1 MSFLSLRK
9 HGEARSELQEI
20 RRLTQAIMGGSLTS
34 RSDINAATGDARDLL
49 SAVNELLDAAL
60 LPIGE
65 GNRILDQIAH
75 GKVDELIVQTY
86 KGDHDRMKQNVNGV
100 AIVMQR
106 FQAEIAKLTEFSRQG
121 QLEKRGDAASFLGA
135 YGEVIRGV
143 NEMLDAILAPIG
155 EGNRIL
161 DQVAHG
167 KVDELIAQ
175 TYRGDHEKMKQ
186 NVNAI
191 AIVLQK
197 FQAEIA
203 RLTEFS
209 RQGFL
214 EKRGDVLGFQGAY
227 GEIIKG
233 VNEMLDAILLP
244 IGEGNRILDQIA
256 HGKINELIAQT
267 YRGDHEKMKQNVNG
281 IAVILQRFQAELS
294 KLTEFSHQGRLEK
307 RGDPSAF
314 LGAYGEVIKGV
325 NEMLDAILVPIGEGN
340 RILDQIAH
348 GRVDELIAQTYK
360 GDHEKMKQNVNGIAV
375 VLQKFQAEVARL
387 TEFSRQGQLEKRG
400 DATAFQGAYGE
411 VIKGVNEMLDA
422 ILLPIGE
429 GNRILDQIARGK
441 VDELIAQTYKGDH
454 EKMKLN
460 VNGIAIVLQKFQA
473 EVVKLTEFSR
483 QGQLDKRG
491 DATAF
496 QGAYGEVIKGVNE
509 MLDAILLPIGEGNRI
524 LRQISGGNLKQRVEI
539 ECKGDHQRMKE
550 AVNGVH
556 SWLKDLIAY
565 VTAIAGGDMNAKMD
579 RASDDDQIH
588 EWLMLLKANIANV
601 VTDADTLVKAAVEGR
616 LSVRADAARHSGEY
630 RRIVDGLN
638 NTLEAVV
645 APMNVAGDF
654 IQRISKG
661 DITSRI
667 TQTYSGD
674 YNLLMQSINALVDNL
689 TRFALDVQGA
699 ADQVAS
705 GSEQSSAS
713 AQSMAE
719 GASEQAS
726 STEEASASIEEMS
739 ANIKQN
745 AENANQTEKIAA
757 QSSRD
762 AQSSGDAV
770 NKAVEAMQ
778 TIAEKITIVQE
789 IARQTDLLALNA
801 AVEAARAG
809 EHGRGFAVVASEV
822 RKLAER
828 SQAAAGEIGQLS
840 ASTVKAAQDAGQ
852 MLGRLVPAIKKTAEL
867 VTEISAACRE
877 QDIGTDQINQAIQQL
892 DRVTQQNASASEQMS
907 ATSEELAAHAEQLQ
921 TSVAFF
927 RMETSARA
935 NAAPHRPAAIVA
947 PRRAAQAVA
956 ATRPSKT
963 AVRPAPA
970 RAAPEKAK
978 GNGFALNLTTGGAD
992 PRDAEFERM

>member
-1 MSFLSLRK
+1 MPFLNLRGR
-9 HGEARSELQEI
+9 GEARMELQEI
-20 RRLTQAIMGGSLTS
+20 QRLTRAIGGGSLTA
-34 RSDINAATGDARDLL
+34 RSDARAATGDARALL
-49 SAVNELLDAAL
+49 AAVNELLDAAL

-65 GNRILDQIAH
+65 GNRILDQIAR

-86 KGDHDRMKQNVNGV
+86 QGDHDKMKQNVNGI
-100 AIVMQR
+100 AIVLQK
-106 FQAEIAKLTEFSRQG
+106 FQTEVGKLTEFSRLG
-121 QLEKRGDAASFLGA
+121 QLEKRGDASAFQGA
-135 YGEVIRGV
+135 YAEVIKGV
-143 NEMLDAILAPIG
+143 NEMLDAILLPIG

-186 NVNAI
+186 NVNGI

-197 FQAEIA
+197 FQAEFGK
-203 RLTEFS
+203 LTEFS
-209 RQGFL
+209 HQGRLDKRGDAASFQGAYAEIIKGINEMLDAILMPIGEGNRILDQIAHGKVDEQIAQTYRGDHEKMKQNVNGIAVVLQKFQAEVARLTDFSRQGQL
-214 EKRGDVLGFQGAY
+214 EKRGDAAAFQGAY

-256 HGKINELIAQT
+256 HGK
-267 YRGDHEKMKQNVNG
+267 
-281 IAVILQRFQAELS
+281 
-294 KLTEFSHQGRLEK
+294 
-307 RGDPSAF
+307 
-314 LGAYGEVIKGV
+314 
-325 NEMLDAILVPIGEGN
+325 
-340 RILDQIAH
+340 
-348 GRVDELIAQTYK
+348 VDELIAQTYK
-360 GDHEKMKQNVNGIAV
+360 GDHEKMKQNVNGIAL
-375 VLQKFQAEVARL
+375 VLQRFQAEVARL
-387 TEFSRQGQLEKRG
+387 TEFSR
-400 DATAFQGAYGE
+400 D
-411 VIKGVNEMLDA
+411 
-422 ILLPIGE
+422 
-429 GNRILDQIARGK
+429 
-441 VDELIAQTYKGDH
+441 
-454 EKMKLN
+454 
-460 VNGIAIVLQKFQA
+460 
-473 EVVKLTEFSR
+473 
-483 QGQLDKRG
+483 GQLDKRG
-491 DATAF
+491 DAAAF

-524 LRQISGGNLKQRVEI
+524 LRQISGGNLRQRVEI

-565 VTAIAGGDMNAKMD
+565 VTAIAGGDMSARMEK
-579 RASDDDQIH
+579 ASDEDQIH
-588 EWLMLLKANIANV
+588 EWLMLLKENIGNV
-601 VTDADTLVKAAVEGR
+601 VVDADTLVKAAVEGR
-616 LSVRADAARHSGEY
+616 LSVRADAGHHSGEY
-630 RRIVDGLN
+630 RRIVEGLN

-645 APMNVAGDF
+645 TPMNVASDF
-654 IQRISKG
+654 IERISKG
-661 DITSRI
+661 DITTKI
-667 TQTYSGD
+667 TQNYSGD
-674 YNLLMQSINALVDNL
+674 YNSLMQSINALVDNL

-745 AENANQTEKIAA
+745 AENASQTEKIAA

-762 AQSSGDAV
+762 AQTSGTAV
-770 NKAVEAMQ
+770 DKAVEAMQ

-828 SQAAAGEIGQLS
+828 SQAAAGEISQLS

-852 MLGRLVPAIKKTAEL
+852 MLSQLVPAIKKTAEL

-892 DRVTQQNASASEQMS
+892 DRVTQQNASASEEMS

-927 RMETSARA
+927 RMEASNRA
-935 NAAPHRPAAIVA
+935 AAPHRAAVTA
-947 PRRAAQAVA
+947 PPRRAAPSAPM
-956 ATRPSKT
+956 TRPAKT
-963 AVRPAPA
+963 APVKSGPVRNGADKP
-970 RAAPEKAK
+970 KVNGG
-978 GNGFALNLTTGGAD
+978 GNGFALNMSHGGGD

>member
-9 HGEARSELQEI
+9 SGDTRMELQEI
-20 RRLTQAIMGGSLTS
+20 QRLTRAIAGGSLTARPDVQS
-34 RSDINAATGDARDLL
+34 ATGNSRALL
-49 SAVNELLDAAL
+49 EAVNELLDAAL

-65 GNRILDQIAH
+65 GNRILDQIAR

-86 KGDHDRMKQNVNGV
+86 QGDHDRMKQNVNGIAAVLQKFIAEV
-100 AIVMQR
+100 AR
-106 FQAEIAKLTEFSRQG
+106 LTEFSRQG
-121 QLEKRGDAASFLGA
+121 QLEKRGDAAA
-135 YGEVIRGV
+135 
-143 NEMLDAILAPIG
+143 
-155 EGNRIL
+155 
-161 DQVAHG
+161 
-167 KVDELIAQ
+167 
-175 TYRGDHEKMKQ
+175 
-186 NVNAI
+186 
-191 AIVLQK
+191 
-197 FQAEIA
+197 FQ
-203 RLTEFS
+203 
-209 RQGFL
+209 
-214 EKRGDVLGFQGAY
+214 
-227 GEIIKG
+227 
-233 VNEMLDAILLP
+233 
-244 IGEGNRILDQIA
+244 
-256 HGKINELIAQT
+256 
-267 YRGDHEKMKQNVNG
+267 
-281 IAVILQRFQAELS
+281 
-294 KLTEFSHQGRLEK
+294 
-307 RGDPSAF
+307 
-314 LGAYGEVIKGV
+314 GAYGEVIKGV
-325 NEMLDAILVPIGEGN
+325 NEMLDAILIPIGEGN

-348 GRVDELIAQTYK
+348 GRVDELIAQTYN

-400 DATAFQGAYGE
+400 DTTAFQGAYAE
-411 VIKGVNEMLDA
+411 IIKGVNEMLDA

-429 GNRILDQIARGK
+429 GNRILDQIAHGRI
-441 VDELIAQTYKGDH
+441 DELIAQTYKGDH
-454 EKMKLN
+454 EKMKQN
-460 VNGIAIVLQKFQA
+460 VNGVAIVLQKFQA
-473 EVVKLTEFSR
+473 EVHKLTDFSH

-491 DATAF
+491 DTAAF
-496 QGAYGEVIKGVNE
+496 LGAYGEIIKGINE
-509 MLDAILLPIGEGNRI
+509 MLDAILVPIAEGNRV

-565 VTAIAGGDMNAKMD
+565 VTAIAGGDMAAKMD

-588 EWLMLLKANIANV
+588 EWLMLLKANIGNV
-601 VTDADTLVKAAVEGR
+601 VSDADILVKAAVEGR
-616 LSVRADAARHSGEY
+616 LSVRADGSRHAGEY

-638 NTLEAVV
+638 NTLAAVV

-654 IQRISKG
+654 IERISKG
-661 DITSRI
+661 DITVKI

-674 YNLLMQSINALVDNL
+674 YNSLMQSINTLVDNL

-726 STEEASASIEEMS
+726 STEEASASIEQMS

-745 AENANQTEKIAA
+745 AENASQTEKIAG

-762 AQSSGDAV
+762 AQASGEAV
-770 NKAVEAMQ
+770 DKAVEAMQ

-852 MLGRLVPAIKKTAEL
+852 VLGRLVPAIKKTAEL

-927 RMETSARA
+927 RMEGGSRA
-935 NAAPHRPAAIVA
+935 TTPHRAAVVTA
-947 PRRAAQAVA
+947 PRRATQTGVT
-956 ATRPSKT
+956 TRPAK
-963 AVRPAPA
+963 PAG
-970 RAAPEKAK
+970 RAAAGPNGQAHNGKDK
-978 GNGFALNLTTGGAD
+978 GKGSGFALNLSSGGAD